1 MEILVCVKRV
11 PTVGGKIAVTP
22 DGQEVDTRM
31 SGFSI
36 SPHEECAV
44 EEAVQITEQVGGSV
58 SVLTLGPEAA
68 IEQLRGA
75 LALGAGRA
83 VLLETDGR
91 EFGPI
96 ATASAIAAEVRSH
109 GYDLVLLGNEA
120 ADTGD
125 YQVGVRLAHELGWPV
140 ATGIKNLSVS
150 ADGVVASREYRGMEE
165 AYELPLPAVIT
176 VKEGIN
182 LPRYPSLPGRLRA
195 KRAAVERSSPAWEF
209 AAEGLRKEAL
219 RVPASSKHQATVLGN
234 GANAVPELVR
244 VLDELGILLMTVLCL
259 TELDGGAPADASL
272 RALTL
277 GRSLGDR
284 SLAAVVFADSASVPA
299 SALADYG
306 VTGVYV
312 IEPSVLEGYAPQA
325 WARALAGLAAET
337 GATAVLAA
345 GTDRGNEVLAHL
357 GAITGLPMAANC
369 TLVTP
374 DGGRT
379 HRLVR
384 HRWAGLLLEDAVM
397 EAPIALFT
405 VATDAVAPVPADV
418 SAETPPAIQV
428 HVHKPE
434 LAEADLVVRAVE
446 SPAGAGGVS
455 LATARVV
462 VGGGRGVGGADG
474 FAPLEELAD
483 LLGGVV
489 GVSRV
494 VTSEGWRP
502 HKQQVGQTGTKITP
516 ELYLACGIS
525 GAIQHIAGCAG
536 AKHIIAIN
544 TDPGAPI
551 LTHADYAI
559 IGDLH
564 QVIPALVAALRA
576 R

>member
-1 MEILVCVKRV
+1 MGD
-11 PTVGGKIAVTP
+11 P
-22 DGQEVDTRM
+22 
-31 SGFSI
+31 
-36 SPHEECAV
+36 
-44 EEAVQITEQVGGSV
+44 
-58 SVLTLGPEAA
+58 VL
-68 IEQLRGA
+68 
-75 LALGAGRA
+75 
-83 VLLETDGR
+83 
-91 EFGPI
+91 
-96 ATASAIAAEVRSH
+96 
-109 GYDLVLLGNEA
+109 
-120 ADTGD
+120 
-125 YQVGVRLAHELGWPV
+125 
-140 ATGIKNLSVS
+140 
-150 ADGVVASREYRGMEE
+150 
-165 AYELPLPAVIT
+165 
-176 VKEGIN
+176 
-182 LPRYPSLPGRLRA
+182 
-195 KRAAVERSSPAWEF
+195 
-209 AAEGLRKEAL
+209 
-219 RVPASSKHQATVLGN
+219 
-234 GANAVPELVR
+234 
-244 VLDELGILLMTVLCL
+244 TVLCL
-259 TELDGGAPADASL
+259 TELDGAEPADASL

-277 GRSLGDR
+277 SRSLGDP

-312 IEPSVLEGYAPQA
+312 IEPGALEGYAPQA

-397 EAPIALFT
+397 EAPVALFT
-405 VATDAVAPVPADV
+405 VASDVVSPVPADAPTSV
-418 SAETPPAIQV
+418 QV

-434 LAEADLVVRAVE
+434 LAEGDLVVRAVE
-446 SPAGAGGVS
+446 SPAGAGGAS

-551 LTHADYAI
+551 LAHADYAI

-564 QVIPALVAALRA
+564 EVIPALVEALRA